1 MHILIVIY
9 SYLLGNLSKVFPSYY
24 FFSPPPSR
32 RMKHSLIF
40 FFLFSLSSVQTA
52 GTRTDRLFISSNPFE
67 FQLFSQTL
75 LLLIKTFNYESL
87 VANLLGS
94 IIRDRAVFA
103 CESFL
108 SPKIFRHLLFFLLYT
123 LLYYVIIRYR
133 NRDKKNIN
141 YYESLVTNLLGSIIR
156 DRCYIRSWIFPFPKN
171 ISTFTLFFVIYFV
184 TLDNTI

>member
-24 FFSPPPSR
+24 FSSPPPSR

-94 IIRDRAVFA
+94 IIRDRCYIRSRIFPFQKYFDIY
-103 CESFL
+103 SF
-108 SPKIFRHLLFFLLYT
+108 FCY
-123 LLYYVIIRYR
+123 IRYR

-141 YYESLVTNLLGSIIR
+141 
-156 DRCYIRSWIFPFPKN
+156 
-171 ISTFTLFFVIYFV
+171 
-184 TLDNTI
+184 